1 MLILNS
7 YQPSLF
13 LRPSLFLIKL
23 NNYLQ
28 NHYVFRPYIS
38 EHQVDDRQPKHSYFD
53 LYFYNYI
60 YI

>member
-1 MLILNS
+1 MLIAMLILNS

-28 NHYVFRPYIS
+28 NHYVYRLYIS
-38 EHQVDDRQPKHSYFD
+38 EHQVDQVDVETT
-53 LYFYNYI
+53 
-60 YI
+60 